1 MRYKARNYQKFSSDL
16 ILKMPYLGLFLDMGL
31 GKTVSSLT
39 AVNDL
44 IYDWLS
50 ISKVLVIA
58 PKRVAWS
65 VWPAEQKKWDH
76 LHLLRMSTVVGT
88 EKQRKAA
95 LQANADVY
103 VINRENI
110 PWLVAQ
116 YNGAWPFK
124 MVIID
129 ESSSF
134 KSHDSARFKAMRLV
148 RPFIDRLILLTGTP
162 TGNGLMDL
170 WAQIYLLD
178 QGKRLGK
185 FITDYRDRFF
195 VKKYFKYV
203 LREGAE
209 EQIYNLISDIC
220 VSMKSEDYLDMP
232 KCAIQDFR
240 VKLSGKE
247 LAKYEEFERE
257 RVLDLGITDVN
268 EITAVNAAVLT
279 GKLLQFANGAI
290 YDENKDWHEMHTAKI
305 EALEEILESAGE
317 NPIMVAYSYKHDLER
332 LKKHFK
338 SINPRTLDTQP
349 DEDDWNAGKIKMLL
363 LHPQSAG
370 HGLNLQFGGHI
381 IVWFGN
387 TWNLELYQ
395 QLNKRLDRP
404 GQTHPVL
411 IIRIIAEDTMDE
423 RVIPTIEGKA
433 EDQDALMDA
442 VKAVIKKHTEH
453 GKIL

>member
-1 MRYKARNYQKFSSDL
+1 MKYQARHYQKFSSDL
-16 ILKMPYLGLFLDMGL
+16 ILKKPFVGLFLDMGL

-76 LHLLRMSTVVGT
+76 LSLLRVAVVMGT
-88 EKQRKAA
+88 EKQRKTA
-95 LQANADVY
+95 LQSSADVY
-103 VINRENI
+103 AINRENI

-116 YNGAWPFK
+116 YQAAWPFK

-134 KSHDSARFKAMRLV
+134 KSHDSARFKAMKMV
-148 RPFIDRLILLTGTP
+148 RPFIERLILLTGTP
-162 TGNGLMDL
+162 AGNGLMDL

-178 QGKRLGK
+178 QGQRLGK

-195 VKKYFKYV
+195 IKKYFKYIP
-203 LREGAE
+203 REGAE
-209 EQIYNLISDIC
+209 DQIYDLISDIC
-220 VSMKSEDYLDMP
+220 VSMKAEDYLDLP
-232 KCAIQDFR
+232 KCTIQDFR
-240 VKLSGKE
+240 VSLTPQE
-247 LAKYEEFERE
+247 LAKYEEFEKE
-257 RVLDLGITDVN
+257 RVLDLNIQDVN

-290 YDENKDWHEMHTAKI
+290 YDENKNWHVMHEAKI
-305 EALEEILESAGE
+305 EALEEILEAAGD
-317 NPIMVAYSYKHDLER
+317 NPVMVAYSYKHDLER

-338 SINPRTLDTQP
+338 ALNPRTLESQKDV
-349 DEDDWNAGKIKMLL
+349 DDWNAGKIKMLL
-363 LHPQSAG
+363 LHPASGG

-387 TWNLELYQ
+387 TWSLELYQ

-404 GQTHPVL
+404 GQKHPVL
-411 IIRIIAEDTMDE
+411 IIRIIAEGTMDE
-423 RVIPTIEGKA
+423 KVIIINEEKA
-433 EDQDALMDA
+433 EGQETLMDA
-442 VKAVIKKHTEH
+442 VKAVIKKYV
-453 GKIL
+453 

>member
-1 MRYKARNYQKFSSDL
+1 MRYRARHYQKFSSDL
-16 ILKMPYLGLFLDMGL
+16 IIRKPYVALFLDMGL

-44 IYDWLS
+44 VYDMLTVEK
-50 ISKVLVIA
+50 ILVIA

-65 VWPAEQKKWDH
+65 VWPEELKKWDH
-76 LHLLRMSTVVGT
+76 LGLLRMSVAVGT

-95 LQANADVY
+95 LQKSADIY

-116 YNGAWPFK
+116 YQSAWPFK

-134 KSHDSARFKAMRLV
+134 KSHDSARFKALRLV
-148 RPFIDRLILLTGTP
+148 RPYIDRLIELTGTP

-178 QGKRLGK
+178 QGQRLGK
-185 FITDYRDRFF
+185 FITDFRDRFF
-195 VKKYFKYV
+195 IKKYFKWIP
-203 LREGAE
+203 REGAE
-209 EQIYNLISDIC
+209 EQIYDLISDIC
-220 VSMKSEDYLDMP
+220 VSMKAEDYLDLP
-232 KCAIQDFR
+232 KCAVQDFR
-240 VKLSGKE
+240 VQLTEKE

-257 RVLDLGITDVN
+257 RVMDLGIADVN

-290 YDENKDWHEMHTAKI
+290 YDENKDWHEMHNAKI
-305 EALEEILESAGE
+305 EALEEILEASGE
-317 NPIMVAYSYKHDLER
+317 KPVMVAYSYKHDLER
-332 LKKHFK
+332 LKKAFK
-338 SINPRTLDTQP
+338 HLNPRTLESQKDV
-349 DEDDWNAGKIKMLL
+349 DDWNAGKIRMLL
-363 LHPQSAG
+363 LHPASAG

-387 TWNLELYQ
+387 TWSLELYQ

-404 GQTHPVL
+404 GQKHPVL
-411 IIRIIAEDTMDE
+411 IIRIIAEGTMDE
-423 RVIPTIEGKA
+423 RVIPAIEEKA
-433 EDQDALMDA
+433 EAQDTLMEA
-442 VKAVIKKHTEH
+442 VKAVIEKYV
-453 GKIL
+453 